1 MASDLGDGRGR
12 STREWGRRPRS
23 ISTCSIS
30 IRRSR
35 AWRRSIPKEEL
46 AVLAF
51 SRGLSLEAG
60 DAVGISVAT
69 AERDWQA
76 ARASLIRDL
85 RGEQPHDA

>member
-1 MASDLGDGRGR
+1 M
-12 STREWGRRPRS
+12 
-23 ISTCSIS
+23 
-30 IRRSR
+30 
-35 AWRRSIPKEEL
+35 
-46 AVLAF
+46 LAF